1 MEDFRGTRTQQ
12 GGLAPGSSEEAHSRA
27 RAGASERETWLLP
40 PGMVL
45 GLPEKELKTRIS
57 YH

>member
-1 MEDFRGTRTQQ
+1 MEGFRGTRTPQD
-12 GGLAPGSSEEAHSRA
+12 GLAPRGSEEAHRRA
-27 RAGASERETWLLP
+27 RAGASERETRPLP

-45 GLPEKELKTRIS
+45 GLPERELKTRIS